1 MDDTAQAR
9 VRRLV
14 GWIKRNRRDLL
25 SNQGDPAPSALATAT
40 GRAHSYWSDVLR
52 LAHTSFGDRAAR
64 TVEDALG
71 IPHLYLEGAGWPF
84 EEVAQERF
92 ELLTPRQKGRVEKAM
107 LDEIARIESERGSV
121 QDPNSPALSPPM
133 FEERRR
139 TVRRAEDRR
148 SKAA

>member
-1 MDDTAQAR
+1 MDDTAHSR

-25 SNQGDPAPSALATAT
+25 SSQGEPSPGSLALATDKT
-40 GRAHSYWSDVLR
+40 VSYWSDVLR
-52 LAHTSFGDRAAR
+52 LTQKSFGDRAAR
-64 TVEDALG
+64 SVEDALG

-84 EEVAQERF
+84 EEVAQDRF

-107 LDEIARIESERGSV
+107 IDEIAKIESERGSA